1 MTERK
6 VERVVIAGGGTA
18 GWMVAATLSRLV
30 GRPLDITL
38 VESEDIGTVGVGE
51 ATIPTI
57 LTINRLLQIPEPD
70 FIKLTSGTF
79 KLGIQFEN
87 WKKHGE
93 RYFHSFGD
101 TGKGSWA
108 AGFHHFWLRAKELG
122 LAEAYGEYCPELKA
136 AEAERF
142 AITSENKLNYAYHL
156 DATKYG
162 MYLRKMAEA
171 SGTTRIEGKIREVE
185 VSSVDGFIE
194 ALQLEG
200 GQRVAGDLF
209 IDCTGFRA
217 LLSEGAL
224 KTGFDDWSHW
234 LPANRA
240 WAVQSELGEHPKPYT
255 RAIAHKVGWQ
265 WRIPLQHR
273 AGNGL
278 VYCNDFMD
286 DDTAR
291 DLLLKNV
298 PDKPLTDP
306 RPIRFVTGQRKR
318 YWNKNCIA
326 IGLSSGFIEPLES
339 TSIHFIQ
346 NGIMWLLLMFPD
358 LAIEESTVREYNTK
372 MRSEAEHIRDF
383 IVLHYALN
391 ERHGDPFWDHCR
403 NMALPDSLNH
413 RMELFERSARVFKPQ
428 DDVFAENSWVQVMM
442 GQGLTPRGYHN
453 IAQAMSNDQMK
464 NFLSGIQHGVAK
476 TVGQLPLH
484 GDFVK
489 TLVAHAMTTNTRQP
503 H

>member
-1 MTERK
+1 MSERK

-18 GWMVAATLSRLV
+18 GWMAAAALSRLV
-30 GRPLDITL
+30 GRRLSVTL
-38 VESEDIGTVGVGE
+38 VESEEIGTVGVGE

-79 KLGIQFEN
+79 KLGIRFEN
-87 WKKHGE
+87 WRTEGE
-93 RYFHSFGD
+93 DYFHSFGD

-122 LAEAYGEYCPELKA
+122 LAEQYGEYCRELKA

-156 DATKYG
+156 DASKYG

-171 SGTTRIEGKIREVE
+171 SGVSRVEGKISHVDT
-185 VSSVDGFIE
+185 SPHDGFIE
-194 ALQLEG
+194 ALMLDNGHRIE
-200 GQRVAGDLF
+200 GDLF

-224 KTGFDDWSHW
+224 NTGFDNWSHW

-240 WAVQSELGEHPKPYT
+240 WAVQSELSEHPKPYT

-286 DDTAR
+286 EETAR
-291 DLLLKNV
+291 DLLLDNV
-298 PDKPLTDP
+298 PEKTLIEP
-306 RPIRFVTGQRKR
+306 RPIRFTTGQRKR

-358 LAIEESTVREYNTK
+358 LSIEESTVREYNTK

-403 NMALPDSLNH
+403 NMELPDSLKH

-442 GQGLTPRGYHN
+442 GQGLTPQGYHN
-453 IAQAMSNDQMK
+453 IAQAMSSEQMTA
-464 NFLSGIQHGVAK
+464 FLKGIQHEVAQTVAK
-476 TVGQLPLH
+476 LPQH
-484 GDFVK
+484 GAFVN
-489 TLVAHAMTTNTRQP
+489 TLIQHAKV
-503 H
+503 

>member
-1 MTERK
+1 MSERK

-18 GWMVAATLSRLV
+18 GWMAAAALSRLV
-30 GRPLDITL
+30 GRKLSVTL
-38 VESEDIGTVGVGE
+38 VESEEIGTVGVGE

-79 KLGIQFEN
+79 KLGIRFEN
-87 WKKHGE
+87 WRTEGE
-93 RYFHSFGD
+93 DYFHSFGD

-122 LAEAYGEYCPELKA
+122 LAEQYGEYCPELKA

-156 DATKYG
+156 DASKYG

-171 SGTTRIEGKIREVE
+171 SGVTRVEGKISHVDT
-185 VSSVDGFIE
+185 SPHDGFIE
-194 ALQLEG
+194 ALMLDNGHRIE
-200 GQRVAGDLF
+200 GDLF

-224 KTGFDDWSHW
+224 NTGFDNWSHW

-240 WAVQSELGEHPKPYT
+240 WAVQSELSEHPKPYT

-286 DDTAR
+286 EETAR
-291 DLLLKNV
+291 DLLLDNV
-298 PDKPLTDP
+298 PEKTLIEP
-306 RPIRFVTGQRKR
+306 RPIHFTTGQRKQ

-346 NGIMWLLLMFPD
+346 NG
-358 LAIEESTVREYNTK
+358 
-372 MRSEAEHIRDF
+372 
-383 IVLHYALN
+383 
-391 ERHGDPFWDHCR
+391 
-403 NMALPDSLNH
+403 
-413 RMELFERSARVFKPQ
+413 
-428 DDVFAENSWVQVMM
+428 
-442 GQGLTPRGYHN
+442 
-453 IAQAMSNDQMK
+453 
-464 NFLSGIQHGVAK
+464 
-476 TVGQLPLH
+476 
-484 GDFVK
+484 
-489 TLVAHAMTTNTRQP
+489 
-503 H
+503 

>member
-1 MTERK
+1 MSERK

-18 GWMVAATLSRLV
+18 GWMAAAALSRLV
-30 GRPLDITL
+30 GRKLSVTL
-38 VESEDIGTVGVGE
+38 VESEEIGTVGVGE

-79 KLGIQFEN
+79 KLGIRFEN
-87 WKKHGE
+87 WRTEGE
-93 RYFHSFGD
+93 DYFHSFGD

-122 LAEAYGEYCPELKA
+122 LAEQYGEYCPELKA

-156 DATKYG
+156 DASKYG

-171 SGTTRIEGKIREVE
+171 SGVTRVEGKISHVDT
-185 VSSVDGFIE
+185 SPHDGFIE
-194 ALQLEG
+194 ALMLDNGHRIE
-200 GQRVAGDLF
+200 GDLF

-224 KTGFDDWSHW
+224 NTGFDNWSHW

-240 WAVQSELGEHPKPYT
+240 WAVQSELSEHPKPYT

-286 DDTAR
+286 EETAR
-291 DLLLKNV
+291 DLLLDNV
-298 PDKPLTDP
+298 PEKTLIEP
-306 RPIRFVTGQRKR
+306 RPIRFTTGQRKQ

-358 LAIEESTVREYNTK
+358 LSIEESTVREYNTK

-403 NMALPDSLNH
+403 NMELPDSLKH

-442 GQGLTPRGYHN
+442 GQGLTPQGYHN
-453 IAQAMSNDQMK
+453 NAQAMSSEQMTA
-464 NFLSGIQHGVAK
+464 FLKGIQHEVAQ
-476 TVGQLPLH
+476 TVATLPQH
-484 GDFVK
+484 GAFVN
-489 TLVAHAMTTNTRQP
+489 TLIQHAKV
-503 H
+503 

>member
-1 MTERK
+1 MSERK

-18 GWMVAATLSRLV
+18 GWMAAAALSRLV
-30 GRPLDITL
+30 GRKLSVTL
-38 VESEDIGTVGVGE
+38 VESEEIGTVGVGE

-79 KLGIQFEN
+79 KLGIRFEN
-87 WKKHGE
+87 WRTEGE
-93 RYFHSFGD
+93 DYFHSFGD

-108 AGFHHFWLRAKELG
+108 AGFHHFWLRARELG
-122 LAEAYGEYCPELKA
+122 LAEQYGEYCPELKA

-156 DATKYG
+156 DASKYG

-171 SGTTRIEGKIREVE
+171 SGVTRVEGKISQVDTCPH
-185 VSSVDGFIE
+185 DGFIE
-194 ALQLEG
+194 ALVLDN
-200 GQRVAGDLF
+200 GQRIEGDLF

-217 LLSEGAL
+217 LLSEGTL

-240 WAVQSELGEHPKPYT
+240 WAVQSELSEHPKPYT

-286 DDTAR
+286 EETAR
-291 DLLLKNV
+291 DLLLDNV
-298 PDKPLTDP
+298 PEKTLIEP
-306 RPIRFVTGQRKR
+306 RPIRFTTGQRKQ

-358 LAIEESTVREYNTK
+358 LSIEESTVREYNTK

-403 NMALPDSLNH
+403 NMELPDSLKH
-413 RMELFERSARVFKPQ
+413 RMELFKRSARVFKPQ

-442 GQGLTPRGYHN
+442 GQGLTPQGYHN
-453 IAQAMSNDQMK
+453 IAQAMSSEQMTA
-464 NFLSGIQHGVAK
+464 FLKGIQHEVAQTVAK
-476 TVGQLPLH
+476 LPQH
-484 GDFVK
+484 GAFVN
-489 TLVAHAMTTNTRQP
+489 TLIEHAKV
-503 H
+503 

>member
-1 MTERK
+1 MPERK

-18 GWMVAATLSRLV
+18 GWMAAAALSRLV
-30 GRPLDITL
+30 GRKISVTL
-38 VESEDIGTVGVGE
+38 VESEEIGTVGVGE

-79 KLGIQFEN
+79 KLGIRFEN
-87 WKKHGE
+87 WRTEGE
-93 RYFHSFGD
+93 DYFHSFGD

-108 AGFHHFWLRAKELG
+108 AGFHHFWLRAQELG
-122 LAEAYGEYCPELKA
+122 LAEQYGEYCPELKA

-156 DATKYG
+156 DASKYG
-162 MYLRKMAEA
+162 MYLRKMAEV
-171 SGTTRIEGKIREVE
+171 SGVTRVEGKINQVDTCPH
-185 VSSVDGFIE
+185 DGFIE
-194 ALQLEG
+194 AVVLDN
-200 GQRVAGDLF
+200 GQRIEGDLF

-240 WAVQSELGEHPKPYT
+240 WAVQSELSEHPKPYT

-286 DDTAR
+286 EETAS
-291 DLLLKNV
+291 DLLLENV
-298 PDKPLTDP
+298 PEKTLIEP
-306 RPIRFVTGQRKR
+306 RPIRFTTGQRKQ

-358 LAIEESTVREYNTK
+358 LSIEESTVREYNTK

-403 NMALPDSLNH
+403 NMELPDSLRH

-442 GQGLTPRGYHN
+442 GQGLAPQGYHN
-453 IAQAMSNDQMK
+453 IAQAMSSEQMTA
-464 NFLSGIQHGVAK
+464 FLKGIQHEVAQTVAK
-476 TVGQLPLH
+476 LPQH
-484 GDFVK
+484 GAFVN
-489 TLVAHAMTTNTRQP
+489 TLIQHAKV
-503 H
+503 

>member
-1 MTERK
+1 MSDRK
-6 VERVVIAGGGTA
+6 VERLVIAGGGTA
-18 GWMVAATLSRLV
+18 GWMAAAALSRLV
-30 GRPLDITL
+30 GRKLSVTL
-38 VESEDIGTVGVGE
+38 VESEEIGTVGVGE

-79 KLGIQFEN
+79 KLGIRFEN
-87 WKKHGE
+87 WRTEGE
-93 RYFHSFGD
+93 DYFHSFGD

-108 AGFHHFWLRAKELG
+108 AGFHHFWLRARELG
-122 LAEAYGEYCPELKA
+122 LAEQYGEYCPELKA

-142 AITSENKLNYAYHL
+142 AVTSENKLNYAYHL
-156 DATKYG
+156 DASKYG

-171 SGTTRIEGKIREVE
+171 SGVTRVEGKISQVDTCPH
-185 VSSVDGFIE
+185 DGFIE
-194 ALQLEG
+194 ALQLDN
-200 GQRVAGDLF
+200 GQRIEGDLF

-224 KTGFDDWSHW
+224 ETGFDDWSHW

-240 WAVQSELGEHPKPYT
+240 WAVQSELAEHPKPYT

-278 VYCNDFMD
+278 VYCNDFMGEES
-286 DDTAR
+286 AR
-291 DLLLKNV
+291 ELLLQNV
-298 PDKPLTDP
+298 PEKTLIEP
-306 RPIRFVTGQRKR
+306 RPIHFTTGQRKQ

-358 LAIEESTVREYNTK
+358 LFIEESTVREYNTK

-403 NMALPDSLNH
+403 NMELPDSLKH

-442 GQGLTPRGYHN
+442 GQGLTPQGYHN
-453 IAQAMSNDQMK
+453 IAQAMSSEQMTA
-464 NFLSGIQHGVAK
+464 FLTGIQHEVAQTVAK
-476 TVGQLPLH
+476 LPQH
-484 GDFVK
+484 GAFVN
-489 TLVAHAMTTNTRQP
+489 TLIQHAKV
-503 H
+503 

>member
-1 MTERK
+1 MSERK

-18 GWMVAATLSRLV
+18 GWMAAAALSRLV
-30 GRPLDITL
+30 GRKLSVTL
-38 VESEDIGTVGVGE
+38 VESEEIGTVGVGE

-79 KLGIQFEN
+79 KLGIRFEN
-87 WKKHGE
+87 WRTEGE
-93 RYFHSFGD
+93 DYFHSFGD

-122 LAEAYGEYCPELKA
+122 LAEQYGEYCPELKA

-156 DATKYG
+156 DASKYG

-171 SGTTRIEGKIREVE
+171 SGVTRVEGKISHVDT
-185 VSSVDGFIE
+185 SPHDGFIE
-194 ALQLEG
+194 ALMLDNGHRIE
-200 GQRVAGDLF
+200 GDLF

-224 KTGFDDWSHW
+224 NTGFDNWSHW

-240 WAVQSELGEHPKPYT
+240 WAVQSELSEHPKPYT

-278 VYCNDFMD
+278 VFCNNFMD
-286 DDTAR
+286 EETAR
-291 DLLLKNV
+291 DLLLDNV
-298 PDKPLTDP
+298 PEKTLIEP
-306 RPIRFVTGQRKR
+306 RPIRFTTGQRKQ

-358 LAIEESTVREYNTK
+358 LSIEESTVREYNTK

-403 NMALPDSLNH
+403 NMELPDSLKH

-442 GQGLTPRGYHN
+442 GQGLTPQGYHN
-453 IAQAMSNDQMK
+453 IAQAMSSEQMTA
-464 NFLSGIQHGVAK
+464 FLRGIQHEVAQTVAK
-476 TVGQLPLH
+476 LPQH
-484 GDFVK
+484 GAFVN
-489 TLVAHAMTTNTRQP
+489 TLIQHAKV
-503 H
+503 

>member
-1 MTERK
+1 MSERK

-18 GWMVAATLSRLV
+18 GWMAAAALSRLV
-30 GRPLDITL
+30 CRKLSVTL
-38 VESEDIGTVGVGE
+38 VESEEIGTVGVGE

-79 KLGIQFEN
+79 KLGIRFEN
-87 WKKHGE
+87 WRTEGE
-93 RYFHSFGD
+93 DYFHSFGD

-108 AGFHHFWLRAKELG
+108 AGFHHFWLRARELG
-122 LAEAYGEYCPELKA
+122 LAEQYGEYCPELKA

-156 DATKYG
+156 DASKYG

-171 SGTTRIEGKIREVE
+171 SGVTRVEGKISQVDTCPH
-185 VSSVDGFIE
+185 DGFIE
-194 ALQLEG
+194 ALVLDN
-200 GQRVAGDLF
+200 GQRIEGDLF

-217 LLSEGAL
+217 LLSEGTL

-240 WAVQSELGEHPKPYT
+240 WAVQSELSEHPKPYT

-286 DDTAR
+286 EETAR
-291 DLLLKNV
+291 DLLLDNV
-298 PDKPLTDP
+298 PEKTLIEP
-306 RPIRFVTGQRKR
+306 RPIRFTTGQRKQ

-358 LAIEESTVREYNTK
+358 LSIEESTVREYNTK

-403 NMALPDSLNH
+403 NMELPDSLKH
-413 RMELFERSARVFKPQ
+413 RMELFKRSARVFKPQ

-442 GQGLTPRGYHN
+442 GQGLTPQGYHN
-453 IAQAMSNDQMK
+453 IAEAMSSEQMTA
-464 NFLSGIQHGVAK
+464 FLKGIQHEVAQTVAK
-476 TVGQLPLH
+476 LPQH
-484 GDFVK
+484 GAFVN
-489 TLVAHAMTTNTRQP
+489 TLIQHAKV
-503 H
+503 